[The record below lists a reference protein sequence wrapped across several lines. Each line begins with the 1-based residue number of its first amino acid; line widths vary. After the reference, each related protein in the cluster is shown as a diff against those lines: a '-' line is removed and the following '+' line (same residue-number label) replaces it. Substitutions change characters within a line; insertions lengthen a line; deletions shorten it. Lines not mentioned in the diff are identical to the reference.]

1 MVTAAALT
9 APMRATM
16 VRCLLERKLSPA
28 RESTG
33 TGALWTGR
41 ERNSGGPAAAILD
54 PACASPAQRASCAT
68 MSSSKLCAP
77 TTWA

>member
-16 VRCLLERKLSPA
+16 VRCLLERKVSPA

-33 TGALWTGR
+33 ALRTGR

-54 PACASPAQRASCAT
+54 PACASPAQRASCPT

-77 TTWA
+77 TTCA